1 MNITIDKIKDCLR
14 QVLYMKGGD
23 NIIALDMV
31 KNIRLEDNKVF
42 FNIEVSER
50 NEKIEKIIISQSVK
64 KIKETF
70 EDDII
75 IEESHITVNLPQA
88 NMFSNIKNIIAVASG
103 KGGVGKSTIAVNLAV
118 SLAKQGYKTGLIDA
132 DIYGPS
138 VPTMFGVENIQPEV
152 KKENEKV
159 YVLPVEKYRV
169 KMLSIGFFIDQDKA
183 LIWRGPMASNAVKQL
198 YNDAIWGDLDYL
210 ILDLPPGTG
219 DIHLTL
225 VQTLPISGAVIV
237 STPQKIAMADAIKAV
252 SMFRQN
258 EINIPILGIVENMAW
273 FTPKEFPDNKYYLFG
288 KDGCKNLAIKENLT
302 LLGQIPIVQSV
313 REGGDS
319 GKPAVINES
328 EDIYKHFLELASNL
342 VKATEKRNKNLP
354 PTEIVKITH

>member
-103 KGGVGKSTIAVNLAV
+103 K
-118 SLAKQGYKTGLIDA
+118 
-132 DIYGPS
+132 
-138 VPTMFGVENIQPEV
+138 
-152 KKENEKV
+152 
-159 YVLPVEKYRV
+159 
-169 KMLSIGFFIDQDKA
+169 
-183 LIWRGPMASNAVKQL
+183 
-198 YNDAIWGDLDYL
+198 
-210 ILDLPPGTG
+210 
-219 DIHLTL
+219 
-225 VQTLPISGAVIV
+225 
-237 STPQKIAMADAIKAV
+237 
-252 SMFRQN
+252 
-258 EINIPILGIVENMAW
+258 
-273 FTPKEFPDNKYYLFG
+273 
-288 KDGCKNLAIKENLT
+288 
-302 LLGQIPIVQSV
+302 
-313 REGGDS
+313 
-319 GKPAVINES
+319 
-328 EDIYKHFLELASNL
+328 
-342 VKATEKRNKNLP
+342 
-354 PTEIVKITH
+354 